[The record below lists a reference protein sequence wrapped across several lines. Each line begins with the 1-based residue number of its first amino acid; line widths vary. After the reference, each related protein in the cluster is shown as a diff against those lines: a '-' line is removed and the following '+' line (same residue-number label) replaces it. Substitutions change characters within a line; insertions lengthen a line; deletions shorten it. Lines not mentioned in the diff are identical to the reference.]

1 MPMLKCI
8 HCIRYLL
15 YFPCP
20 VLAHILSIQ
29 KRAVWMAVS
38 FACKRSCSVQVLSRR
53 GQTSKCAGSCS
64 VPHSQ
69 CVSVSA
75 GNMPHFSRFVL
86 HLATP
91 TRKRF
96 KVLHTG

>member
-38 FACKRSCSVQVLSRR
+38 FACKRSSSVQGFSNR
-53 GQTSKCAGSCS
+53 GQTSRCAGSCS
-64 VPHSQ
+64 APHSHW
-69 CVSVSA
+69 VSESA
-75 GNMPHFSRFVL
+75 GSSPHFSKLVL
-86 HLATP
+86 HLDTP
-91 TRKRF
+91 TRRRLR
-96 KVLHTG
+96 VLHTG